1 MGVLC
6 LYRHCVFSDALY
18 KNEQPRNG
26 TQYDPYWEWNHP
38 YLEVEDVRPVDEQ
51 GDEEVWGIPEA

>member
-1 MGVLC
+1 MP
-6 LYRHCVFSDALY
+6 
-18 KNEQPRNG
+18 KNGRG
-26 TQYDPYWEWNHP
+26 TEPNFNPYWEWNHP